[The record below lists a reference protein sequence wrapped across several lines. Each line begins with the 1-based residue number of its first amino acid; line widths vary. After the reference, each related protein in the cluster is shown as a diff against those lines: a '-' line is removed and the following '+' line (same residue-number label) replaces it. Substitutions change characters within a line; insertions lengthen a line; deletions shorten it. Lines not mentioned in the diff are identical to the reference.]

1 MIIKGVRL
9 TFIVIE
15 GINNEEKKQKKNCKK
30 SFKEKK
36 N

>member
-1 MIIKGVRL
+1 MIIKRVRS

-15 GINNEEKKQKKNCKK
+15 GINNEEKKQKKNWEK

-36 N
+36 K